1 MLPRLAIV
9 ALFAALAAACGS
21 DGGGSGG
28 FIFNGDGD
36 PPPLQLEMEVPASV
50 RAGDTTSLLLRVR
63 NASSKPLNLL
73 SAGPPLEFE
82 IHDSAG
88 ERVWSSFMADQFDP
102 KTGEQRLT
110 LGVRASIESDFSFGP
125 NEEVVLDAEW
135 DSATISQ
142 ETAAPGVYFVSAII
156 TITNDVTGG
165 WDFLEV
171 EPIMITVTASSGD
184 SGPAGDAP

>member
-1 MLPRLAIV
+1 MHTFSTLT
-9 ALFAALAAACGS
+9 
-21 DGGGSGG
+21 
-28 FIFNGDGD
+28 
-36 PPPLQLEMEVPASV
+36 PPPTDPG
-50 RAGDTTSLLLRVR
+50 RPRDPCG
-63 NASSKPLNLL
+63 
-73 SAGPPLEFE
+73 AGPPSGVELP
-82 IHDSAG
+82 DSAG
-88 ERVWSSFMADQFDP
+88 GRVWRSFRADQFEP

>member
-1 MLPRLAIV
+1 MHVSEISV
-9 ALFAALAAACGS
+9 
-21 DGGGSGG
+21 GGG
-28 FIFNGDGD
+28 F
-36 PPPLQLEMEVPASV
+36 PTK
-50 RAGDTTSLLLRVR
+50 TTTHQ
-63 NASSKPLNLL
+63 
-73 SAGPPLEFE
+73 FE
-82 IHDSAG
+82 HS
-88 ERVWSSFMADQFDP
+88 P
-102 KTGEQRLT
+102 
-110 LGVRASIESDFSFGP
+110 ESDFRFGP
-125 NEEVVLDAEW
+125 TGEVVLDAEW